1 MKPHALQ
8 LLGIPV
14 LVAIAAPAM
23 SHGCD
28 PEDKYLNGHYHGECD
43 AGTELP
49 NGKGEAKGADTYVGY
64 FVQGKP
70 DGKGVYTWENGARL
84 DGSFKEG
91 RANGPGVYFS
101 VKGVRY
107 EGRFNNGRLE
117 GLKKIDCP
125 ATPGPI
131 TC

>member
-49 NGKGEAKGADTYVGY
+49 NGKGEAKGADTYVALL
-64 FVQGKP
+64 V
-70 DGKGVYTWENGARL
+70 
-84 DGSFKEG
+84 
-91 RANGPGVYFS
+91 
-101 VKGVRY
+101 
-107 EGRFNNGRLE
+107 
-117 GLKKIDCP
+117 
-125 ATPGPI
+125 
-131 TC
+131 